1 MTGWLQRQLF
11 GNLRRQIALGI
22 ALFQALLMGGMVWEV
37 TRHEEA
43 AMARQQR
50 DFANNLAR
58 NLATT
63 SAPWLSARDVA
74 GLQELIEA
82 QRGFPH
88 LRYLMALDSHGLVLA
103 HSQQQHVGQFV
114 RDLPPATTLP
124 AGITQTLDAEDVYDV
139 TAPVLLGSQP
149 VGWVRAGVDLQQMRE
164 YQATMRRKGIFYGSL
179 AIAIGSL
186 LAWLMAHRLT
196 RRLYAIRT
204 VADAVERGDASQR
217 VQLGG
222 SDEAAVLAQQ
232 FNHMLDALAQRERE
246 LLDHRQQLET
256 QVEQRTAALKR
267 ATDEANHANAA
278 KSEFLAHMS
287 HEIRTPLNAILG
299 LAYLLES
306 RQLNHDERGMVQ
318 KIRVAG
324 RSLLGIINDIL
335 DYSKIEAGRLEL
347 ENAPFRLGNVLDN
360 VAAVMSMG
368 IADKQVD
375 LAVGV
380 APPGA
385 EILVGD
391 ALRLEQILINLVG
404 NAIKFTQQGSVTLSV
419 NRSSTPGEPL
429 RLRFTVRDSGI
440 GIAPDKLAQIFSPFA
455 QADSSTTRN
464 FGGTGL
470 GLSICR
476 NLVQLM
482 GGTIGVHSTPGT
494 GSEFWFELPF
504 TVGEL
509 DDYAAPAM
517 ALQHILIADD
527 STLVRENLA
536 ETAQSLGWSV
546 ETVDSGLAAV
556 ERYSAQAMAERP
568 FDVLLL
574 DWRMPGMDGLEAGKL
589 IRQTTAIGQDAP
601 LIIMITAH
609 SREELLRQP
618 DAALVDVILHK
629 PITASSLYNAVAE
642 AKQKHGL
649 TAPIPQPQ
657 AEHGQQLPGLRVLIV
672 DDSDINCEVAQRI
685 LEAEGA
691 LVTTQTDGRRAVEWL
706 RANSAA
712 VDAVLMDIQMPE
724 LDGYAA
730 TRMIRG
736 ELGLTE
742 LPIVALTAGAF
753 KNQKDAA
760 LATGMDGF
768 LAKPFDVEQMIQ
780 MLQRLTGCKPA
791 AAMPTLASG
800 QAGQS
805 SMAPLPL
812 LAGIDLPLGL
822 SNWGSGE
829 AAWRRYQKYLHKF
842 SASYALAGRHIV
854 AALQQNDTESA
865 GAAAHKL
872 FGTAATLALQDVA
885 ALARQID
892 DAISNDER
900 PLQQA
905 LALQQA
911 IDVVLRSIRQWD
923 DYLGPTQ
930 ASAAAADAP
939 GKPDATRLLPLLQ
952 ALLAAL
958 NGDSPG
964 PAEQQLQRLGEHLPA
979 TLLQPIRE
987 RIDDFDFRGAEMRT
1001 LTLAKQLDLNLE

>member
-1 MTGWLQRQLF
+1 MSGWLQRQLF
-11 GNLRRQIALGI
+11 GNLRRQIALGV
-22 ALFQALLMGGMVWEV
+22 ALFQAVLTGGLLWEV
-37 TRHEEA
+37 TRHEET

-50 DFANNLAR
+50 EFANNMVR

-63 SAPWLSARDVA
+63 SATWLSSRDVA
-74 GLQELIEA
+74 GLQELVDA
-82 QRGFPH
+82 QRGFPQ

-103 HSQQQHVGQFV
+103 HSDRQRVGQFV
-114 RDLPPATTLP
+114 RDLPQPGAMQAPGDTADL
-124 AGITQTLDAEDVYDV
+124 YDV
-139 TAPVLLGSQP
+139 IVPVLLGTQP
-149 VGWVRAGVDLQQMRE
+149 VGWVRAGIDLQQAHA
-164 YQATMRRKGIFYGSL
+164 YQTAMRRKSILYGVL

-186 LAWLMAHRLT
+186 LAWLMAQRLT

-204 VADAVERGDASQR
+204 VADAVERGDATQR
-217 VQLGG
+217 VQLTG

-256 QVEQRTAALKR
+256 QVQQRTAALKH

-299 LAYLLES
+299 LAYLLEN
-306 RQLNHDERGMVQ
+306 RQLDHDEQGMVH

-368 IADKQVD
+368 IGDKQID

-380 APPGA
+380 APHGA

-391 ALRLEQILINLVG
+391 ALRLEQILINLAG
-404 NAIKFTQQGSVTLSV
+404 NAIKFTQQGSVTLGV
-419 NRSSTPGEPL
+419 QRSSAQDRPL

-440 GIAPDKLAQIFSPFA
+440 GIAPDKLAQVFSPFT
-455 QADSSTTRN
+455 QADSSITRN

-470 GLSICR
+470 GLSICS
-476 NLVQLM
+476 NLVRLM
-482 GGTIGVHSTPGT
+482 GGEIGVHSTPGT

-504 TVGEL
+504 APGEL

-527 STLVRENLA
+527 SALVRQNLA

-546 ETVDSGLAAV
+546 EAVDSGLAAV

-574 DWRMPGMDGLEAGKL
+574 DWRMPGMDGLAAGKL

-601 LIIMITAH
+601 LIVMITAH

-618 DAALVDVILHK
+618 DAVLVDVILHK

-642 AKQKHGL
+642 AKRKHGL
-649 TAPIPQPQ
+649 SVPPAPAQTL
-657 AEHGQQLPGLRVLIV
+657 HGQQLPGLRVLVV
-672 DDSDINCEVAQRI
+672 DDSEINCEVAQRI

-691 LVTTQTDGRRAVEWL
+691 LVTAQADGRQAVEWL
-706 RANSAA
+706 RTNAMA

-730 TRMIRG
+730 TRLIRG
-736 ELGLTE
+736 ELGLTR
-742 LPIVALTAGAF
+742 LPVVALTAGAF
-753 KNQKDAA
+753 KNQQDAA
-760 LATGMDGF
+760 LATGMNGF
-768 LAKPFDVEQMIQ
+768 LAKPFDVDQMIQ

-791 AAMPTLASG
+791 AAIPAPANG
-800 QAGQS
+800 EAGPRAP
-805 SMAPLPL
+805 APLPQ

-822 SNWGSGE
+822 SNWGSGA

-842 SASYALAGRHIV
+842 SASYALAGRHIA

-865 GAAAHKL
+865 AATAHKL

-892 DAISNDER
+892 DAIANDER
-900 PLQQA
+900 PLLQA
-905 LALQQA
+905 QALQQA

-923 DYLGPTQ
+923 DYLGPAQT
-930 ASAAAADAP
+930 AADAP
-939 GKPDATRLLPLLQ
+939 GKPDATSLLPLLQ

-964 PAEQQLQRLGEHLPA
+964 PAERQLQLLAAHLPA
-979 TLLQPIRE
+979 GQLQPIRA

-1001 LTLAKQLDLNLE
+1001 LALAKQLDLNLER